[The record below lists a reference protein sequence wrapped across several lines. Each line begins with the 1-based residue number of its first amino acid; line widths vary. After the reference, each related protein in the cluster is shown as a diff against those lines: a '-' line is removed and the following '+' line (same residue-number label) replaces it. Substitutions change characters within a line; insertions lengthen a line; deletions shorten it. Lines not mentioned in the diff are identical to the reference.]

1 MRLVSTLALAGAVL
15 VAAPPPAAPELQ
27 QSADRL
33 VARSDIPG
41 VIALFQEDGRRVVV
55 AAGQADVARATKARP
70 NDRFWVGSVT
80 KSFVATVA
88 MQLVA
93 EGKLRLDARLSDLLP
108 GRLPQGRRIRLRN
121 LLNHTSGLADYMTL
135 QPWRRMVLRNP
146 RVVISPGRFVSSAA
160 GVPLQFK
167 PGSRASYSNTNYLV
181 LAEILRRV
189 TRQPLARVLRERIF
203 VPLGLDATTYRPARR
218 ALEANQIHGYDVS
231 LLPPT
236 DVSLDAFGGPWADGA
251 IVSNATDLAV
261 FFGAL
266 LRGELVPAALV
277 AEMETIVPRS
287 HGEGLG
293 LYRLRSPCGLW
304 FYGHTGGTPGYI
316 TFAAG
321 LQDGSRMFVFAWN
334 GVGTEAIH
342 AMDAYVDDLLCRD

>member
-1 MRLVSTLALAGAVL
+1 MLAAAVL
-15 VAAPPPAAPELQ
+15 TAAASPSEPELQ
-27 QSADRL
+27 QAADRL
-33 VARSDIPG
+33 IESSEIPA
-41 VIALFQEDGRRVVV
+41 VITLVERDGKRTVV
-55 AAGQADVARATKARP
+55 ASGVAELGGRTARP
-70 NDRFWVGSVT
+70 DDRFWVGSVT
-80 KSFVATVA
+80 KSFVATVV

-93 EGKLRLDARLSDLLP
+93 EGKLRLDARVSVLLP
-108 GRLPQGRRIRLRN
+108 GRLRQGRRIQLRN
-121 LLNHTSGLADYMTL
+121 LLNHTSGLADYMSL
-135 QPWRRMVLRNP
+135 EPWRSKVLRNP
-146 RVVISPGRFVSSAA
+146 RVVISPGRLVSSAA
-160 GVPLQFK
+160 RLPLQFK

-189 TRQPLARVLRERIF
+189 TRQPLARLMRDRIF
-203 VPLGLDATTYRPARR
+203 VPLELDATTYRPARR
-218 ALEANQIHGYDVS
+218 TLEDDQVHGYDVS

-236 DVSLDAFGGPWADGA
+236 DVSLHGFGGPWADGA
-251 IVSNATDLAV
+251 IVSNASDLAV

-266 LRGELVPAALV
+266 LRGELVPPRLV
-277 AEMETIVPRS
+277 AEMEKIVPRS

-321 LQDGSRMFVFAWN
+321 LRDGSRMFVFAWN
-334 GVGTEAIH
+334 GVGPEAIT